1 MDMKRIR
8 RSQSSPTSPPDL
20 ECETAAYR
28 SAGERKHGGQ
38 MLRLVTA
45 LVCFL
50 VFLFL
55 MAAVSGFHRNP
66 SFSQLRRFT
75 ETGHVE
81 LNAGLA
87 EEYLESSKSLKAK
100 EDRFLGGLL
109 AAGFEEQSCLSRYQ
123 SASFRKLSSHSPSD
137 YLRRRLRKYEELH
150 QKCAPNSN
158 LYNTTVEQLKPGGGG
173 SEVTDCN
180 YVVWISYSGLGNR
193 MLTLVSAFL
202 YALLT
207 NRVLLVDRGADLTDL
222 FCEPFPGTSWLVPL
236 DFPLSQLRSFSIN
249 SPESYGNML
258 KKNVIKNIPD
268 GSSQNTL
275 PPFMYLHLGHDYGE
289 HDKLFF
295 CEDDQH
301 LLQSVPWLVLRSDN
315 YFVPSLF
322 LIPGYEEELR
332 RLFPKRDAVFHHL
345 ARYLL
350 HPTNSVWGLITRYY
364 QSYLAG
370 ADERVGIQIRVF
382 ENESGTFQ
390 HVLEQVLQCTQKQKI
405 LPEVARNETILTA
418 PGKRSKAVLLTSLSS
433 GYADLIR
440 NMYWEHPSM
449 TGEMISVHQP
459 SHEEHQQTDKQTHNM
474 KAWAEMYLLSLTDV
488 LVTSAWSTF
497 GYVAQGLGGL
507 KPWILVK
514 PENRRVPDPPC
525 LLAMSMEPCFHAPPF
540 YNCIAKRGADTG
552 EMVPH
557 VRHCEDMSWGLKV
570 VDRDDW

>member
-8 RSQSSPTSPPDL
+8 RSLSSPTSPPDL
-20 ECETAAYR
+20 DCETGAYR
-28 SAGERKHGGQ
+28 PSGERKHGGQ
-38 MLRLVTA
+38 MLRLVTVI
-45 LVCFL
+45 VCFL
-50 VFLFL
+50 GFLLL

-66 SFSQLRRFT
+66 SFNHLRQFT
-75 ETGHVE
+75 ESGHVE
-81 LNAGLA
+81 LNAGL
-87 EEYLESSKSLKAK
+87 EEEQLESSKSQKAK

-123 SASFRKLSSHSPSD
+123 SASFRKSHSHSPSD

-150 QKCAPNSN
+150 QKCAPNSD
-158 LYNTTVEQLKPGGGG
+158 LYNTAAEQLKPGRRG
-173 SEVTDCN
+173 SQTTDCS

-193 MLTLVSAFL
+193 MLTLASAFL

-222 FCEPFPGTSWLVPL
+222 FCEPFPGASWLLPL
-236 DFPLSQLRSFSIN
+236 DFPLSQFRNFNIS

-258 KKNVIKNIPD
+258 KKNVINNI
-268 GSSQNTL
+268 SQNL
-275 PPFMYLHLGHDYGE
+275 PPPPFMYLHLGHDYGE

-295 CEDDQH
+295 CQDDQH
-301 LLQSVPWLVLRSDN
+301 LLRGVPWLVLRSDN

-322 LIPGYEEELR
+322 LIPSYEEELGK
-332 RLFPKRDAVFHHL
+332 LFPKRDAVFHHL

-390 HVLEQVLQCTQKQKI
+390 HVLEQVLRCTQNQKI
-405 LPEVARNETILTA
+405 LPQVAARNETVLITND
-418 PGKRSKAVLLTSLSS
+418 KRLKAVLLTSLSS

-440 NMYWEHPSM
+440 NMYWEHPAI

-497 GYVAQGLGGL
+497 GYVAQGLGGM

-514 PENRRVPDPPC
+514 PENRMVPDPPC

-540 YNCIAKRGADTG
+540 YDCKTKRGADTG

-570 VDRDDW
+570 VDRDNW